1 MIRVAAPHR
10 IPALCVLG
18 LCGLLLS
25 IGVSAAERFIH
36 LSASSLVNMLPAHT
50 LTDQVHWS
58 YHFKANGVLDAIDL
72 GETKHGIWRLSG
84 NDLCLDFKQ
93 KRKVESDCYEVWLA
107 GNKVRL
113 LRDGV
118 EILEGFLEDN

>member
-1 MIRVAAPHR
+1 
-10 IPALCVLG
+10 
-18 LCGLLLS
+18 
-25 IGVSAAERFIH
+25 
-36 LSASSLVNMLPAHT
+36 MLPAHT